1 MSNFQSILDALDQYA
16 EQTGINLDQN
26 PFADKLKDC
35 DSPGA
40 VLLLLQQNLKAF
52 KDYRDQNR
60 KFIDILSP
68 VVQFVHAF
76 SGALGE
82 AASMVPFQPA
92 KLIFVG
98 IDVLF
103 TAAGGVSASYDA
115 LLELFECIGNFLKR
129 LQIYTNITLSP
140 LMTDIIAKIMAE
152 LICKDDSSNSR
163 RSFWGTQRSKE
174 YSGDW
179 TGSHWKRPA

>member
-52 KDYRDQNR
+52 KDYRDRNR
-60 KFIDILSP
+60 KFIDILSL

-98 IDVLF
+98 IDILF

-140 LMTDIIAKIMAE
+140 LMSDTIAKIVAE
-152 LICKDDSSNSR
+152 LICVLACPGKETNQAR
-163 RSFWGTQRSKE
+163 TTQAIRKE
-174 YSGDW
+174 VAG
-179 TGSHWKRPA
+179 